1 LSNVSYTLGAGR
13 EVEVL
18 STRDLSA
25 TTALNLTGN
34 EFGQTVLGNNGANTL
49 SGGGGNDVIAGFAG
63 SDILLGGDAD
73 DQLNGGAGYDIL
85 NGGAGA
91 DRFVFADAF
100 GPALADRIQDFVSGL
115 DRIFIDN
122 AVFTDLPNGALA
134 AGAFRTGSAALDA
147 DDRIIYNPAS
157 GALLFDADG
166 NGAGAAVQ
174 FAVLS
179 GAPVLAASDFT
190 VI

>member
-49 SGGGGNDVIAGFAG
+49 SGGGGADVIAGFG
-63 SDILLGGDAD
+63 GNDILLGGDGD
-73 DQLNGGAGYDIL
+73 DQLNGGAGYDVL
-85 NGGAGA
+85 NGGLGA

-115 DRIFIDN
+115 DRIFLDN
-122 AVFTDLPNGALA
+122 AVFTGLPNGALA

-147 DDRIIYNPAS
+147 DDRILYNPAT
-157 GALLFDADG
+157 GQLFFDADG

-179 GAPVLAASDFT
+179 GAPALAASDFT